1 MGLNMT
7 DKNKVARLI
16 EQRAEIF
23 KNRDDIL
30 YKKGKADGWPKEVM
44 DFIMWHEHENARSIW
59 ALQDL
64 AKQVRGL

>member
-1 MGLNMT
+1 MA
-7 DKNKVARLI
+7 DKNTVARLI

-23 KNRDDIL
+23 KQRDDTL
-30 YKKGKADGWPKEVM
+30 YKKGKEAGWPKEVM
-44 DFIMWHEHENARSIW
+44 NYIMWHEHENARSIW